1 MDKIELSFEFVEKY
15 VRFANP
21 QYIQVYLYT
30 KYLLNHNDEMPN
42 AETVAGGLCLP
53 ADRIKFIFGYWVSLG
68 EMRQI
73 DEDTYEFTE
82 KDKSDKNPSARPTKR
97 KRSNAKYA
105 AVL

>member
-73 DEDTYEFTE
+73 DEDTY
-82 KDKSDKNPSARPTKR
+82 
-97 KRSNAKYA
+97 
-105 AVL
+105 